1 GSGIAGGLGEVKEE
15 GAINIQVAAR
25 WVRGI
30 ADRKHLLHVNLVAL
44 RMDDDAGRLNTYGR
58 RRACSVV
65 NGDVNLGLA
74 TVIKLNRG
82 VIIHILKNCLEEV
95 KRIGGEVAGG

>member
-25 WVRGI
+25 GVRGI
-30 ADRKHLLHVNLVAL
+30 ADREHLLHVNLVTL
-44 RMDDDAGRLNTYGR
+44 CMDDDAGGLNSHGR
-58 RRACSVV
+58 RGACGVV
-65 NGDVNLGLA
+65 NGDVDLSLA

-82 VIIHILKNCLEEV
+82 VIIHILENCLEEV
-95 KRIGGEVAGG
+95 KGIG